1 MKNKKQASIVVL
13 IASLLVAVIFMN
25 TWIIFRMTANQTIE
39 SGMYQLE
46 SISGKLQGTISDAE
60 NLTLELALEAREY
73 LKDKALLE
81 KFLYEKKEQIKKYHQ
96 VDKMFIKNM
105 NDNIRNK
112 KLSGWKKAV
121 KATLEFK

>member
-1 MKNKKQASIVVL
+1 MQFQADILDVKLMRSKCKE
-13 IASLLVAVIFMN
+13 
-25 TWIIFRMTANQTIE
+25 TTAI
-39 SGMYQLE
+39 GAMY
-46 SISGKLQGTISDAE
+46 
-60 NLTLELALEAREY
+60 LA
-73 LKDKALLE
+73 ALAIG
-81 KFLYEKKEQIKKYHQ
+81 LYEKKEQIKKYHQ